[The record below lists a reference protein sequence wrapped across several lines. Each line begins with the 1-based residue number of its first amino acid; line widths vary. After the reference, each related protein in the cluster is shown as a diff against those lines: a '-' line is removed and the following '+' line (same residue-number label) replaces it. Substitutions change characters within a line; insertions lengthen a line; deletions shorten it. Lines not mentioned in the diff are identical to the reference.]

1 MKKIAGA
8 SLNQTA
14 LDWEGNFSNMVD
26 AIEAARLQGVTYLCL
41 PELCITGY
49 GCEDWFLSDYVCEKA
64 LAQALKLLPYTA
76 GMFVAAGLPVKAGN
90 RRYNGMAVLCDKKM
104 EGITLKH
111 HLPKEGVH
119 YEPRW
124 FESWPSRTTD
134 FIAAGDAKIPV
145 GDIIYS
151 FEGLKIG
158 FEICEDAWHGPA
170 RTGYYLR
177 ERNAALIFCPSASHF
192 SFGKNK
198 IREELA
204 VSGSALFNC
213 TYLHVNMLG
222 NEAGR
227 MIYDG
232 DIIVAHQGKAI
243 RTQPRFSFKRFQLLT
258 HVIGENKVIA
268 PASALEKNE
277 EFAKAASLALF
288 DYLRKSHS
296 KGFVISLSGGADSAC
311 CAVLV
316 SEMARRGTEELGEEF
331 GARLGIENLTDI
343 KKTVGQL
350 LTCAYQSSRHSG
362 AQTLYA
368 AKTLAL
374 SIGAEF
380 HHWSIEEETAS
391 YEEKI
396 SRVLKRPVAWETD
409 DIAKQNLQARS
420 RSPAIWMLANIK
432 KALLLTTSNRSEG
445 DVGYATMDGDTS
457 GSIAP
462 ILGVDKPFIQQ
473 WLRWAEETLGY
484 QGLHEVNQLEPA
496 AELRPND
503 RHQTDEKDLMPYPIL
518 LAIEKLAIK
527 QRLSPIQAY
536 EKLKDEFPP
545 DNLKNHIAKFY
556 KLWAANQ
563 WKRDRMPPS
572 FHYDDLN
579 IDPRSWCRFPL
590 LSGGFKEE
598 LEELMIND

>member
-14 LDWEGNFSNMVD
+14 LDWEGNFSNIVE
-26 AIEAARLQGVTYLCL
+26 AIETARLQGVTYLCL

-64 LAQALKLLPYTA
+64 LKQVVKLLPYTA
-76 GMFVAAGLPVKAGN
+76 GMFVSVGLPVTVSGH
-90 RRYNGMAVLCDKKM
+90 RYNGMAVLCHYTIK
-104 EGITLKH
+104 GITLKH

-124 FESWPSRTTD
+124 FESWPGYKTEFISLNNTT
-134 FIAAGDAKIPV
+134 IPV
-145 GDIIYS
+145 GDVVYS

-158 FEICEDAWHGPA
+158 FEICEDAWRGA
-170 RTGYYLR
+170 DRTGYRLK
-177 ERNAALIFCPSASHF
+177 ERNVDLIFSPSASHF

-198 IREELA
+198 IREEL
-204 VSGSALFNC
+204 VRSGSELFSC

-232 DIIVAHQGKAI
+232 DIIVAHNGNIIQ
-243 RTQPRFSFKRFQLLT
+243 TQPRLSFKRFQLLT
-258 HVIGENKVIA
+258 HVLDENNVIN
-268 PASALEKNE
+268 STSSLEKNE
-277 EFAKAASLALF
+277 EFAQVASLALF
-288 DYLRKSHS
+288 DYLRKSRS
-296 KGFVISLSGGADSAC
+296 RGFVVSLSGGADSAC

-316 SEMARRGTEELGEEF
+316 SEMVRRGMAELGDEF
-331 GARLGIENLTDI
+331 CVRLGIEKSTDI
-343 KKTVGQL
+343 KKIVGQL
-350 LTCAYQSSRHSG
+350 LTCAYQSSQHSTEP
-362 AQTLYA
+362 TLNS
-368 AKTLAL
+368 AKSLAL

-380 HHWSIEEETAS
+380 HQWSIEEEVKS

-396 SRVLKRPVAWETD
+396 TKALNRPLTWETD
-409 DIAKQNLQARS
+409 DIARQNLQARA
-420 RSPAIWMLANIK
+420 RSPIIWMLANSK

-462 ILGVDKPFIQQ
+462 ILGVDKPFIRQ
-473 WLRWAEETLGY
+473 WLHWAEKTLGY
-484 QGLHEVNQLEPA
+484 KGLHEVNQLEPT
-496 AELRPND
+496 AELRPAD
-503 RHQTDEKDLMPYPIL
+503 RHQTDEKDLMPYPTL
-518 LAIEKLAIK
+518 VAIEKWAIK
-527 QRLSPIQAY
+527 ERLSPIQVY
-536 EKLKDEFPP
+536 EKLKDDFP
-545 DNLKNHIAKFY
+545 NHLKSHISKFY
-556 KLWAANQ
+556 KLWAVNQ

-590 LSGGFKEE
+590 LSGGF
-598 LEELMIND
+598 